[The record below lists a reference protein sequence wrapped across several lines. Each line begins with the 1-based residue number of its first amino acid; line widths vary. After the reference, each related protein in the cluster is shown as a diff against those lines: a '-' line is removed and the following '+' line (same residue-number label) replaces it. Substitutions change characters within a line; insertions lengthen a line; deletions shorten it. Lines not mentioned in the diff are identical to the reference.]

1 MMKKKSSVK
10 LNAEQ
15 GWKEKVESLN
25 GLGKN
30 RGKGNFIEILVEK
43 YPDLGKKR
51 KLGQSKYKD
60 NKIHDELD
68 LI

>member
-1 MMKKKSSVK
+1 MVKKKSSVK

-30 RGKGNFIEILVEK
+30 RRKGYFTKILVEK

-51 KLGQSKYKD
+51 KPKHYD
-60 NKIHDELD
+60 NGIHDELD

>member
-1 MMKKKSSVK
+1 MMKKESSAKS
-10 LNAEQ
+10 NAEL

-30 RGKGNFIEILVEK
+30 RGKGNFTEILVEK

-51 KLGQSKYKD
+51 KPKHGD
-60 NKIHDELD
+60 NRIHDELD

>member
-1 MMKKKSSVK
+1 MMKKESSAKS
-10 LNAEQ
+10 NAEL

-30 RGKGNFIEILVEK
+30 RGKGNFTKILVET
-43 YPDLGKKR
+43 YRDLGKKR
-51 KLGQSKYKD
+51 KPKHRD
-60 NKIHDELD
+60 NRIHDKLD